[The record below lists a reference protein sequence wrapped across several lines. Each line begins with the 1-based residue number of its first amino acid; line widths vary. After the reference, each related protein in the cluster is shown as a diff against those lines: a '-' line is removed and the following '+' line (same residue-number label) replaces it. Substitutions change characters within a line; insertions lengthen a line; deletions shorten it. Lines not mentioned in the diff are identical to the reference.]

1 MKSLGVWMGDMEA
14 GMGLGYNNF
23 FYINMFATAP
33 EYQGMGCGSALL
45 DFLGKVADVD
55 GVVSYLETA
64 GNKNIS
70 FYSKKGGYVVKG

>member
-1 MKSLGVWMGDMEA
+1 
-14 GMGLGYNNF
+14 
-23 FYINMFATAP
+23 
-33 EYQGMGCGSALL
+33 MGCGSALL